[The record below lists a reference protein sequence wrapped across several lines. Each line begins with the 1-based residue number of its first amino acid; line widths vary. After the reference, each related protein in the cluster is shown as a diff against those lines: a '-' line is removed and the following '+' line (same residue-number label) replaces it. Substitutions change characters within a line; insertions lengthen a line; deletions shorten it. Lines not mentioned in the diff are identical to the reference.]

1 MKWNNDA
8 MLVIVFVQLSYD
20 EGIFS
25 HGHRKGDEH
34 PTSALYG
41 VWSSFVY
48 FHSVGR
54 MRILN

>member
-1 MKWNNDA
+1 